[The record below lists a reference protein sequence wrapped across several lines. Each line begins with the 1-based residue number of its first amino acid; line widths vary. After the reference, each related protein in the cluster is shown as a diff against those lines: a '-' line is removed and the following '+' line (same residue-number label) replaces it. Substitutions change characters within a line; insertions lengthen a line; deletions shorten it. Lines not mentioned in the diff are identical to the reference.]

1 MMTWISTLTLAAAL
15 LQNFGDLPIN
25 IVDTG
30 TWYPFNPTHFDVGPV
45 RADSLNFHYFPAK
58 QYYERGRY
66 SDAYYNLTYVLTRP
80 DYLEG
85 SIPSQSFYMTSSYYM
100 RGMIFFYHA
109 QGIGALSLARKDFES
124 AIMWDPKNYRAYLEL
139 SRVFSTASLNEQAVR
154 ILHQLIELAPGQEIA
169 EEAGRELKKLT
180 PNDEK

>member
-15 LQNFGDLPIN
+15 LQTIDDLPIK

-30 TWYPFNPTHFDVGPV
+30 KYIVVSPTHFDVGPV

-58 QYYERGRY
+58 QYYEAGRY

-80 DYLEG
+80 TYVEG
-85 SIPSQSFYMTSSYYM
+85 SIPSQSFYMTSSYYI
-100 RGMIFFYHA
+100 RGMILLYHA

-124 AIMWDPKNYRAYLEL
+124 AIKWDPKNYRAYLEL
-139 SRVFSTASLNEQAVR
+139 SRVFSTAGLKARAVP
-154 ILHQLIELAPGQEIA
+154 ILRQLIELAPGQEIA
-169 EEAGRELKKLT
+169 EEAERELKKLT
-180 PNDEK
+180 ANDEK